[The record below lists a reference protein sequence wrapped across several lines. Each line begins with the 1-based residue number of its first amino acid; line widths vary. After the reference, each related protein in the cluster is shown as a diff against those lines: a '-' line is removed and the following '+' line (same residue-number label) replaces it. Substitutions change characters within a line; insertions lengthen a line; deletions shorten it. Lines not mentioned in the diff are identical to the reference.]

1 MCAYS
6 LETGGKELS
15 RVICFFLLALSFQLL
30 YLSLEFSITDNEEN
44 EEQKKKCKMHTS
56 TTTLRIP
63 EKDLD
68 LLKSVKH
75 LVKVEQVQN
84 KIKQNKKGK
93 NRQNK
98 TKSHVCYVKGLAS
111 GTVLQFCCLEH

>member
-1 MCAYS
+1 MPCHCVYLLDISSNA
-6 LETGGKELS
+6 GHELLFF
-15 RVICFFLLALSFQLL
+15 FFLLALSFQLL
-30 YLSLEFSITDNEEN
+30 YLSFEFSITDNEEN

-75 LVKVEQVQN
+75 LVKVEQVQS
-84 KIKQNKKGK
+84 KTKQNKKAK
-93 NRQNK
+93 TDRTKQNH
-98 TKSHVCYVKGLAS
+98 TYAM
-111 GTVLQFCCLEH
+111 

>member
-1 MCAYS
+1 
-6 LETGGKELS
+6 
-15 RVICFFLLALSFQLL
+15 
-30 YLSLEFSITDNEEN
+30 
-44 EEQKKKCKMHTS
+44 MHTS
-56 TTTLRIP
+56 KTALRIP

-75 LVKVEQVQN
+75 PVKVEQVQN
-84 KIKQNKKGK
+84 KTKQKGK

-98 TKSHVCYVKGLAS
+98 TKSHVCYVKGIAS